1 MDYVVKRQSAKNF
14 TKDIAKGKYS
24 MKHKFQRQE
33 NQWGNRQKSLLIDSM
48 LRPYPIDPIRC
59 EVGSDD
65 VRRIFDGVQR
75 ATTVRDFF
83 KKDGFRLAKNLKPVT
98 VDGEVYEIAGKK
110 YAQLDE
116 AVQDKLNDYEMTIYV
131 FTDCT
136 GEDIR
141 EMFTRQNNGKPLN
154 NTQKRTAIES
164 EKVSDVIFNFA
175 DHEFFEKI
183 LTDAQYKKDVQ
194 RDLIRE
200 TLMLINTNEEND
212 FTSFRAK
219 DIDSF
224 VVWYDEN
231 INATD
236 ISILTDVLDAF
247 NTGDEVIK
255 VKSTSIPMILYGGY
269 KCIKDGKDFRKFE
282 AAVNEFAENY
292 DSNEAYKQLVQSG
305 TTASAGVKAR
315 LQYWNNVVDNL

>member
-1 MDYVVKRQSAKNF
+1 MDYVVKHQSAKNF
-14 TKDIAKGKYS
+14 TKDINKGKYS

-33 NQWGNRQKSLLIDSM
+33 NQWNNRQKSLLIDSM
-48 LRPYPIDPIRC
+48 LRPYPIDPVRC
-59 EVGSDD
+59 EVGTDD
-65 VRRIFDGVQR
+65 IRRIFDGVQR

-83 KKDGFRLAKNLKPVT
+83 KENGFRLAKDLKPVT

-110 YAQLDE
+110 YVQLDE
-116 AVQDKLNDYEMTIYV
+116 AVQDKLNDYEITIYV

-136 GEDIR
+136 EADIR

-164 EKVSDVIFNFA
+164 EKVSDVIFSLA
-175 DHEFFEKI
+175 DHEFFEKV
-183 LTDAQYKKDVQ
+183 LSAAQYKKDVQ

-200 TLMLINTNEEND
+200 TLMLINTDEEND

-224 VVWYDEN
+224 VVWYAEN
-231 INATD
+231 INAAD
-236 ISILTDVLDAF
+236 ISTLTDVMDAL
-247 NTGDEVIK
+247 NTGDTIK

-269 KCIKDGKDFRKFE
+269 KCLKDSKDFRKFS
-282 AAVNEFAENY
+282 AAVDEFIENY
-292 DSNEAYKQLVQSG
+292 DVNEEYKQLVQSG
-305 TTASAGVKAR
+305 TTSSAGVKAR

>member
-1 MDYVVKRQSAKNF
+1 MDYVVKHQSAKNF
-14 TKDIAKGKYS
+14 TKDINKVKYS

-33 NQWGNRQKSLLIDSM
+33 NQWSNRQKSLLIDSM
-48 LRPYPIDPIRC
+48 LRPYPIDPVRC

-83 KKDGFRLAKNLKPVT
+83 KEDGFRLAKDLKPVT
-98 VDGEVYEIAGKK
+98 IDGEVYEIAGKK
-110 YAQLDE
+110 YTQLDE

-136 GEDIR
+136 EADIR

-164 EKVSDVIFNFA
+164 EKVSDIIFNLA
-175 DHEFFEKI
+175 DHEFFEKV

-194 RDLIRE
+194 RDLVRE
-200 TLMLINTNEEND
+200 TLMLVNTDEEND

-224 VVWYDEN
+224 VVWYAEN
-231 INATD
+231 INAAD
-236 ISILTDVLDAF
+236 ISTLTDVLDTL
-247 NTGDEVIK
+247 NTGDTIK
-255 VKSTSIPMILYGGY
+255 VKSTSIPMILYAGY
-269 KCIKDGKDFRKFE
+269 KCLKDSKDFRKFS
-282 AAVNEFAENY
+282 AAVDEFIENY

-315 LQYWNNVVDNL
+315 LQYWKVVDNL

>member
-14 TKDIAKGKYS
+14 AKDITKGKYS

-33 NQWGNRQKSLLIDSM
+33 NQWNNRQKSLLIDSM
-48 LRPYPIDPIRC
+48 LRPYPIDPVRC
-59 EVGSDD
+59 EVETDD

-83 KKDGFRLAKNLKPVT
+83 KEDGFRLAKDLKPVT
-98 VDGEVYEIAGKK
+98 IDGEVYEIAGKK
-110 YAQLDE
+110 YVQLDE

-164 EKVSDVIFNFA
+164 EKVSDVIFSLA
-175 DHEFFEKI
+175 DHEFFEKV
-183 LTDAQYKKDVQ
+183 LSAAQYKKDVQ
-194 RDLIRE
+194 RDLVRE
-200 TLMLINTNEEND
+200 TLMLINTDEEND

-224 VVWYDEN
+224 VIWYAEN
-231 INATD
+231 INAAD
-236 ISILTDVLDAF
+236 ISTLTDVLDAL
-247 NTGDEVIK
+247 NTGDTIK

-269 KCIKDGKDFRKFE
+269 KCLKDSKDFRKFS
-282 AAVNEFAENY
+282 AAVDEFIENY
-292 DSNEAYKQLVQSG
+292 DVNEEYKRLVQSG
-305 TTASAGVKAR
+305 TTSSAGVKAR

>member
-1 MDYVVKRQSAKNF
+1 MDYVVKHQSAKNF
-14 TKDIAKGKYS
+14 TKDINKGKYS

-33 NQWGNRQKSLLIDSM
+33 NQWNNRQKSLLIDSM
-48 LRPYPIDPIRC
+48 LRPYPIDPVRC
-59 EVGSDD
+59 EVETDD

-83 KKDGFRLAKNLKPVT
+83 KEDGFRLAKDLKPVT
-98 VDGEVYEIAGKK
+98 IDGEVYEIAGKK
-110 YAQLDE
+110 YVQLDE

-164 EKVSDVIFNFA
+164 EKVSDVIFSLA
-175 DHEFFEKI
+175 DHEFFEKV
-183 LTDAQYKKDVQ
+183 LSAAQYKKDVQ

-200 TLMLINTNEEND
+200 TLMLINTDEEND

-236 ISILTDVLDAF
+236 ISTLTDVLDAL
-247 NTGDEVIK
+247 NTGDTIK

-269 KCIKDGKDFRKFE
+269 KCLKDSKDFRKFS
-282 AAVNEFAENY
+282 AAVDEFIGNY
-292 DSNEAYKQLVQSG
+292 DVNEEYKQLVQSG
-305 TTASAGVKAR
+305 TTSSAGVKAR
-315 LQYWNNVVDNL
+315 LQYWNNVVENL

>member
-1 MDYVVKRQSAKNF
+1 M
-14 TKDIAKGKYS
+14 
-24 MKHKFQRQE
+24 
-33 NQWGNRQKSLLIDSM
+33 
-48 LRPYPIDPIRC
+48 
-59 EVGSDD
+59 
-65 VRRIFDGVQR
+65 
-75 ATTVRDFF
+75 
-83 KKDGFRLAKNLKPVT
+83 AKNLKPVT

-136 GEDIR
+136 EADIR

-164 EKVSDVIFNFA
+164 EKVSDIIFNLA
-175 DHEFFEKI
+175 DHEFFEKV

-194 RDLIRE
+194 RDLVRE
-200 TLMLINTNEEND
+200 TLMLVNTDEEND

-224 VVWYDEN
+224 VVWYAEN
-231 INATD
+231 INAAD
-236 ISILTDVLDAF
+236 ISTLTDVLDTL
-247 NTGDEVIK
+247 NTGDTIK
-255 VKSTSIPMILYGGY
+255 VKSTSIPMILYAGY
-269 KCIKDGKDFRKFE
+269 KCLKDSKDFRKFS
-282 AAVNEFAENY
+282 AAVDEFIENY

-315 LQYWNNVVDNL
+315 LQYWNKVVDNL

>member
-14 TKDIAKGKYS
+14 TKDIVKGKYS

-33 NQWGNRQKSLLIDSM
+33 NQWSNRQKSLLIDSM
-48 LRPYPIDPIRC
+48 LRPYPIDPVRC
-59 EVGSDD
+59 EIETDD
-65 VRRIFDGVQR
+65 VKRIFDGVQR

-83 KKDGFRLAKNLKPVT
+83 KEDGFRLAKDLKPVT
-98 VDGEVYEIAGKK
+98 IDGEVYEIAGKK
-110 YAQLDE
+110 YVQLDE

-164 EKVSDVIFNFA
+164 EKVSDVIFSLA
-175 DHEFFEKI
+175 DHEFFEKV
-183 LTDAQYKKDVQ
+183 LSAAQYKKDVQ

-200 TLMLINTNEEND
+200 TLMLINTDEEND

-231 INATD
+231 INAAD
-236 ISILTDVLDAF
+236 ISTLTDVLDAL
-247 NTGDEVIK
+247 NTGDTIK

-269 KCIKDGKDFRKFE
+269 KCLKDSKDFRKFS
-282 AAVNEFAENY
+282 AAVDEFIENY
-292 DSNEAYKQLVQSG
+292 DVNEEYKQLVQSG
-305 TTASAGVKAR
+305 TTSSAGVKAR
-315 LQYWNNVVDNL
+315 LQYWNNVVENL

>member
-1 MDYVVKRQSAKNF
+1 MDYVVKHQSAKNF
-14 TKDIAKGKYS
+14 TKDINKGKYS

-33 NQWGNRQKSLLIDSM
+33 NQWNNRQKSLLIDSM
-48 LRPYPIDPIRC
+48 LRPYPIDPVRC
-59 EVGSDD
+59 EVETDD

-83 KKDGFRLAKNLKPVT
+83 KEDGFRLAKDLKPVT
-98 VDGEVYEIAGKK
+98 IDGEVYEIAGKK
-110 YAQLDE
+110 YVQLDE

-136 GEDIR
+136 EADIR

-164 EKVSDVIFNFA
+164 EKVSDVIFSLA
-175 DHEFFEKI
+175 DHEFFEKV
-183 LTDAQYKKDVQ
+183 LSAAQYKKDVQ

-200 TLMLINTNEEND
+200 TLMLINTDEEND

-231 INATD
+231 INAAD
-236 ISILTDVLDAF
+236 ISTLTDVLDAL
-247 NTGDEVIK
+247 NTGDTIK

-269 KCIKDGKDFRKFE
+269 KCLKDSKDFRKFS
-282 AAVNEFAENY
+282 AAVDEFIENY
-292 DSNEAYKQLVQSG
+292 DVNEEYKQLVQSG
-305 TTASAGVKAR
+305 TTSSAGVKAR
-315 LQYWNNVVDNL
+315 LQYWNNIVENL

>member
-33 NQWGNRQKSLLIDSM
+33 NQWNNRQKSLLIDSM
-48 LRPYPIDPIRC
+48 LRPYPIDPVRC
-59 EVGSDD
+59 EVETDD

-83 KKDGFRLAKNLKPVT
+83 KEDGFRLAKDLKPVT
-98 VDGEVYEIAGKK
+98 IDGEVYEIAGKK
-110 YAQLDE
+110 YVQLDE

-154 NTQKRTAIES
+154 NTQKCTAIES
-164 EKVSDVIFNFA
+164 EKVSDVIFSLA
-175 DHEFFEKI
+175 DHEFFEKV
-183 LTDAQYKKDVQ
+183 LSAAQYKKDVQ
-194 RDLIRE
+194 RDLVRE
-200 TLMLINTNEEND
+200 TLMLINTDEEND

-224 VVWYDEN
+224 VIWYAEN
-231 INATD
+231 INAAD
-236 ISILTDVLDAF
+236 ISTLTDVLDAL
-247 NTGDEVIK
+247 NTGDTIK

-269 KCIKDGKDFRKFE
+269 KCLKDSKDFRKFS
-282 AAVNEFAENY
+282 AAVDEFIENY
-292 DSNEAYKQLVQSG
+292 DVNEEYKQLVQSG
-305 TTASAGVKAR
+305 TTSSAGVKAR
-315 LQYWNNVVDNL
+315 LQYWNNIVENL

>member
-1 MDYVVKRQSAKNF
+1 MDYVVKHQSAKNF
-14 TKDIAKGKYS
+14 TKDINKGKYS

-33 NQWGNRQKSLLIDSM
+33 NQWNNRQKSLLIDSM
-48 LRPYPIDPIRC
+48 LRPYPIDPVRC
-59 EVGSDD
+59 EVETDD

-83 KKDGFRLAKNLKPVT
+83 KEDGFRLAKDLKPVT
-98 VDGEVYEIAGKK
+98 IDGEVYEIAGKK
-110 YAQLDE
+110 YVQLDE

-136 GEDIR
+136 EADIR

-164 EKVSDVIFNFA
+164 EKVSDVIFSLA
-175 DHEFFEKI
+175 DHEFFEKV
-183 LTDAQYKKDVQ
+183 LSAAQYKKDVQ

-200 TLMLINTNEEND
+200 TLMLINTDEEND

-231 INATD
+231 INAAD
-236 ISILTDVLDAF
+236 ISTLTDVLDAL
-247 NTGDEVIK
+247 NTGDTIK

-269 KCIKDGKDFRKFE
+269 KCLKDGKDFRKFS
-282 AAVNEFAENY
+282 AAVDEFIGNY
-292 DSNEAYKQLVQSG
+292 DVNEEYKQLVQSG
-305 TTASAGVKAR
+305 TTSSAGVKAR

>member
-1 MDYVVKRQSAKNF
+1 MDYVVKHQSAKNF
-14 TKDIAKGKYS
+14 TKDINKGKYS

-33 NQWGNRQKSLLIDSM
+33 NQWNNRQKSLLIDSM
-48 LRPYPIDPIRC
+48 LRPYPIDPVRC
-59 EVGSDD
+59 EVETDD

-83 KKDGFRLAKNLKPVT
+83 KEDGFRLAKNLKPVT

-110 YAQLDE
+110 YVQLDE

-136 GEDIR
+136 EADIR

-164 EKVSDVIFNFA
+164 EKVSDVIFSLA
-175 DHEFFEKI
+175 DHEFFEKV
-183 LTDAQYKKDVQ
+183 LSAAQYKKDVQ

-200 TLMLINTNEEND
+200 TLMLINTDEEND

-231 INATD
+231 INAAD
-236 ISILTDVLDAF
+236 ISTLTDVLDAL
-247 NTGDEVIK
+247 NTGDTIK

-269 KCIKDGKDFRKFE
+269 KCLKDSKDFRKFS
-282 AAVNEFAENY
+282 AAVDEFIENY
-292 DSNEAYKQLVQSG
+292 DVNEEYKQLVQSG
-305 TTASAGVKAR
+305 TTSSAGVKAR

>member
-1 MDYVVKRQSAKNF
+1 MDYVVKHQSAKNF
-14 TKDIAKGKYS
+14 TKDINKGKYS

-164 EKVSDVIFNFA
+164 EKVSDVIFSLA
-175 DHEFFEKI
+175 DHEFFEKV
-183 LTDAQYKKDVQ
+183 LSAAQYKKDVQ
-194 RDLIRE
+194 RDLVRE
-200 TLMLINTNEEND
+200 TLMLINTDEEND

-224 VVWYDEN
+224 VIWYAEN
-231 INATD
+231 INAAD
-236 ISILTDVLDAF
+236 ISTLTDVLDAL
-247 NTGDEVIK
+247 NTGDTIK

-269 KCIKDGKDFRKFE
+269 KCLKDSKDFRKFS
-282 AAVNEFAENY
+282 AAVDEFIENY
-292 DSNEAYKQLVQSG
+292 DVNEEYKQLVQSG
-305 TTASAGVKAR
+305 TTSSAGVKAR
-315 LQYWNNVVDNL
+315 LQYWNNIVENL

>member
-33 NQWGNRQKSLLIDSM
+33 NQWNNRQKSLLIDSM
-48 LRPYPIDPIRC
+48 LRPYPIDPVRC
-59 EVGSDD
+59 EVETDD

-83 KKDGFRLAKNLKPVT
+83 KEDGFRLAKDLKPVT
-98 VDGEVYEIAGKK
+98 IDGEVYEIAGKK
-110 YAQLDE
+110 YVHLDE

-164 EKVSDVIFNFA
+164 EKVSDVIFSLA
-175 DHEFFEKI
+175 DHEFFEKV
-183 LTDAQYKKDVQ
+183 LSAAQYKKDVQ
-194 RDLIRE
+194 RDLVRE
-200 TLMLINTNEEND
+200 TLMLINTDEEND

-224 VVWYDEN
+224 VIWYAEN
-231 INATD
+231 INAAD
-236 ISILTDVLDAF
+236 ISTLTDVLDAL
-247 NTGDEVIK
+247 NTGDTIK

-269 KCIKDGKDFRKFE
+269 KCLKDSKDFRKFS
-282 AAVNEFAENY
+282 AAVDEFIENY
-292 DSNEAYKQLVQSG
+292 DVNEEYKQLVQSG
-305 TTASAGVKAR
+305 TTSSAGVKAR
-315 LQYWNNVVDNL
+315 LQYWNNIVENL

>member
-1 MDYVVKRQSAKNF
+1 MDYVVKHQSAKNF
-14 TKDIAKGKYS
+14 TKDINKGKYS

-33 NQWGNRQKSLLIDSM
+33 NQWNNRQKSLLIDSM
-48 LRPYPIDPIRC
+48 LRPYPIDPVRC
-59 EVGSDD
+59 EVETDD

-83 KKDGFRLAKNLKPVT
+83 KEDGFRLAKDLKPVT
-98 VDGEVYEIAGKK
+98 IDGEVYEIAGKK
-110 YAQLDE
+110 YVQLDE

-136 GEDIR
+136 EADIR

-164 EKVSDVIFNFA
+164 EKVSDVIFRLA
-175 DHEFFEKI
+175 DHEFFEKV
-183 LTDAQYKKDVQ
+183 LSAAQYKKDVQ

-200 TLMLINTNEEND
+200 TLMLINTDEEND

-231 INATD
+231 INAAD
-236 ISILTDVLDAF
+236 ISTLTDVLDAL
-247 NTGDEVIK
+247 NTGDTIK

-269 KCIKDGKDFRKFE
+269 KCLKDSKDFRKFS
-282 AAVNEFAENY
+282 AAVDEFIENY
-292 DSNEAYKQLVQSG
+292 DVNEEYKQLVQSG
-305 TTASAGVKAR
+305 TTSSAGVKAR

>member
-33 NQWGNRQKSLLIDSM
+33 NQWSNRQKSLLIDSM
-48 LRPYPIDPIRC
+48 LRPYPIDPVRC
-59 EVGSDD
+59 EVSSDD

-83 KKDGFRLAKNLKPVT
+83 KEDGFRLAKDLKPVT
-98 VDGEVYEIAGKK
+98 IDGEVYEIAGKK
-110 YAQLDE
+110 YTQLDE

-136 GEDIR
+136 EADIR

-164 EKVSDVIFNFA
+164 ERVSDIIFNLA
-175 DHEFFEKI
+175 DHEFFEKV

-194 RDLIRE
+194 RDLVRE
-200 TLMLINTNEEND
+200 TLMLVNTDEEND

-224 VVWYDEN
+224 VVWYAEN
-231 INATD
+231 INAAD
-236 ISILTDVLDAF
+236 ISTLTDVLDTL
-247 NTGDEVIK
+247 NTGDTIK
-255 VKSTSIPMILYGGY
+255 VKSTSIPMILYAGY
-269 KCIKDGKDFRKFE
+269 KCLKDSKDFRKFS
-282 AAVNEFAENY
+282 AAVDEFIENY

-315 LQYWNNVVDNL
+315 LQYWNKVVDNL

>member
-1 MDYVVKRQSAKNF
+1 MDYVVKHQSAKNF
-14 TKDIAKGKYS
+14 TKDINKGKYS

-33 NQWGNRQKSLLIDSM
+33 NQWNNRQKSLLIDSM
-48 LRPYPIDPIRC
+48 LRPYPIDPVRC
-59 EVGSDD
+59 EVETDD

-83 KKDGFRLAKNLKPVT
+83 KEDGFRLAKDLKPVT
-98 VDGEVYEIAGKK
+98 IDGEVYEIAGKK
-110 YAQLDE
+110 YVQLDE

-164 EKVSDVIFNFA
+164 EKVSDVIFSLA
-175 DHEFFEKI
+175 DHEFFEKV
-183 LTDAQYKKDVQ
+183 LSAAQYKKDVQ
-194 RDLIRE
+194 RDLVRE
-200 TLMLINTNEEND
+200 TLMLINTDEEND

-224 VVWYDEN
+224 VIWYAEN
-231 INATD
+231 INAAD
-236 ISILTDVLDAF
+236 ISTLTDVLDAL
-247 NTGDEVIK
+247 NTGDTIK

-269 KCIKDGKDFRKFE
+269 KCLKDGKDFRKFS
-282 AAVNEFAENY
+282 AAVDEFIENY
-292 DSNEAYKQLVQSG
+292 DVNEEYKQLVQSG
-305 TTASAGVKAR
+305 TTSSAGVKAR

>member
-1 MDYVVKRQSAKNF
+1 MDYVVKHQSAKNF
-14 TKDIAKGKYS
+14 TKDINKVKYS

-33 NQWGNRQKSLLIDSM
+33 NQWSNRQKSLLIDSM
-48 LRPYPIDPIRC
+48 LRPYPIDPVRC

-83 KKDGFRLAKNLKPVT
+83 KEDGFRLAKDLKPVT
-98 VDGEVYEIAGKK
+98 IDGEVYEIAGKK
-110 YAQLDE
+110 YTQLDE

-136 GEDIR
+136 EADIR

-164 EKVSDVIFNFA
+164 EKVSDIIFNLA
-175 DHEFFEKI
+175 DHEFFEKV

-194 RDLIRE
+194 RDLVRE
-200 TLMLINTNEEND
+200 TLMLVNTDEEND
-212 FTSFRAK
+212 FTSYTAK

-224 VVWYDEN
+224 VVWYAEN
-231 INATD
+231 INAAD
-236 ISILTDVLDAF
+236 ISTLTDVLDTL
-247 NTGDEVIK
+247 NTGDTIK
-255 VKSTSIPMILYGGY
+255 VKSTSIPMILYAGY
-269 KCIKDGKDFRKFE
+269 KCLKDSKDFRKFS
-282 AAVNEFAENY
+282 AAVDEFIENY

-315 LQYWNNVVDNL
+315 LQYWNKVVDNL

>member
-1 MDYVVKRQSAKNF
+1 MDYVVKHQSAKNF
-14 TKDIAKGKYS
+14 TKDINKVKYS

-33 NQWGNRQKSLLIDSM
+33 NQWSNRQKSLLIDSM
-48 LRPYPIDPIRC
+48 LRPYPIDPVRC

-83 KKDGFRLAKNLKPVT
+83 KEDGFRLAKDLKPVT
-98 VDGEVYEIAGKK
+98 IDGEVYEIAGKK
-110 YAQLDE
+110 YTQLDE

-136 GEDIR
+136 EADIR

-164 EKVSDVIFNFA
+164 EKVSDIIFNLA
-175 DHEFFEKI
+175 DHEFFEKV

-194 RDLIRE
+194 RDLVRE
-200 TLMLINTNEEND
+200 TLMLVNTYVEND

-224 VVWYDEN
+224 VVWYAEN
-231 INATD
+231 INAAD
-236 ISILTDVLDAF
+236 ISTLTDVLDTL
-247 NTGDEVIK
+247 NTGDTIK
-255 VKSTSIPMILYGGY
+255 VKSTSIPMILYAGY
-269 KCIKDGKDFRKFE
+269 KCLKDSKDFRKFS
-282 AAVNEFAENY
+282 AAVDEFIENY

-315 LQYWNNVVDNL
+315 LQYWNKVVDNL

>member
-33 NQWGNRQKSLLIDSM
+33 NQWNNHQKSLLIDSM
-48 LRPYPIDPIRC
+48 LRPYPIDPVRC
-59 EVGSDD
+59 EVETDD

-83 KKDGFRLAKNLKPVT
+83 KEDGFRLAKDLKPVT
-98 VDGEVYEIAGKK
+98 IDGEVYEIAGKK
-110 YAQLDE
+110 YVQLDE

-136 GEDIR
+136 EADIR

-164 EKVSDVIFNFA
+164 EKVSDVIFSLA
-175 DHEFFEKI
+175 DHEFFEKV
-183 LTDAQYKKDVQ
+183 LSAAQYKKDVQ
-194 RDLIRE
+194 RDLVRE
-200 TLMLINTNEEND
+200 TLMLINTDEEND

-224 VVWYDEN
+224 VIWYAEN
-231 INATD
+231 INAAD
-236 ISILTDVLDAF
+236 ISTLTDVLDAL
-247 NTGDEVIK
+247 NTGDTIK

-269 KCIKDGKDFRKFE
+269 KCLKDSKDFRKFS
-282 AAVNEFAENY
+282 AAVDEFIENY
-292 DSNEAYKQLVQSG
+292 DVNEEYKQLVQSG
-305 TTASAGVKAR
+305 TTSSAGVKAR
-315 LQYWNNVVDNL
+315 LQYWNNVVENL

>member
-164 EKVSDVIFNFA
+164 EKVSDVIFSLA
-175 DHEFFEKI
+175 DHEFFEKV
-183 LTDAQYKKDVQ
+183 LSAAQYKKDVQ
-194 RDLIRE
+194 RDLVRE
-200 TLMLINTNEEND
+200 TLMLINTDEEND

-224 VVWYDEN
+224 VIWYAEN
-231 INATD
+231 INAAD
-236 ISILTDVLDAF
+236 ISTLTDVLDAL
-247 NTGDEVIK
+247 NTGDTIK

-269 KCIKDGKDFRKFE
+269 KCLKDSKDFRKFS
-282 AAVNEFAENY
+282 AAVDEFIENY
-292 DSNEAYKQLVQSG
+292 DVNEEYKQLVQSG
-305 TTASAGVKAR
+305 TTSSAGVKAR
-315 LQYWNNVVDNL
+315 LQYWNNIVENL

>member
-1 MDYVVKRQSAKNF
+1 MDYVVKHQSAKNF
-14 TKDIAKGKYS
+14 TKDINKGKYS

-83 KKDGFRLAKNLKPVT
+83 KEDGFRLAKDLKPVT
-98 VDGEVYEIAGKK
+98 IDGEVYEIAGKK
-110 YAQLDE
+110 YTQLDE

-136 GEDIR
+136 EADIR

-164 EKVSDVIFNFA
+164 EKVSDIIFNLA
-175 DHEFFEKI
+175 DHEFFEKV

-194 RDLIRE
+194 RDLVRE
-200 TLMLINTNEEND
+200 TLMLVNTDEEND

-219 DIDSF
+219 DNDSF
-224 VVWYDEN
+224 VVWYAEN
-231 INATD
+231 INAAD
-236 ISILTDVLDAF
+236 ISTLTDVLDTL
-247 NTGDEVIK
+247 NTGDTIK
-255 VKSTSIPMILYGGY
+255 VKSTSIPMILYAGY
-269 KCIKDGKDFRKFE
+269 KCLKDSKDFRKFS
-282 AAVNEFAENY
+282 AAVDEFIENY

-315 LQYWNNVVDNL
+315 LQYWNKVVDNL

>member
-98 VDGEVYEIAGKK
+98 IDGEVYEIAGKK
-110 YAQLDE
+110 YTQLDE

-136 GEDIR
+136 EADIR

-164 EKVSDVIFNFA
+164 EKVSDIIFNLA
-175 DHEFFEKI
+175 DHEFFEKV

-194 RDLIRE
+194 RDLVRE
-200 TLMLINTNEEND
+200 TLMLVNTDEEND

-224 VVWYDEN
+224 VVWYAEN
-231 INATD
+231 INAAD
-236 ISILTDVLDAF
+236 ISTLTDVLDTL
-247 NTGDEVIK
+247 NTGDTIK
-255 VKSTSIPMILYGGY
+255 VKSTSIPMILYAGY
-269 KCIKDGKDFRKFE
+269 KCLKDSKDFRKFS
-282 AAVNEFAENY
+282 AAVDEFIENY

-315 LQYWNNVVDNL
+315 LQYWNKVVDNL

>member
-14 TKDIAKGKYS
+14 TKDINKGKYS

-33 NQWGNRQKSLLIDSM
+33 NQWNNRQKSLLIDSM
-48 LRPYPIDPIRC
+48 LRPYPIDPVRC
-59 EVGSDD
+59 EVETDD

-83 KKDGFRLAKNLKPVT
+83 KEDGFRLAKDLKPVT
-98 VDGEVYEIAGKK
+98 IDGEVYEIAGKK
-110 YAQLDE
+110 YVQLDE

-136 GEDIR
+136 EADIR

-164 EKVSDVIFNFA
+164 EKVSDVIFSLA
-175 DHEFFEKI
+175 DHEFFEKV
-183 LTDAQYKKDVQ
+183 LSAAQYKKDVQ

-200 TLMLINTNEEND
+200 TLMLINTDEEND

-231 INATD
+231 INAAD
-236 ISILTDVLDAF
+236 ISTLTDVLDAL
-247 NTGDEVIK
+247 NTGDTIK

-269 KCIKDGKDFRKFE
+269 KCLKDSKDFRKFS
-282 AAVNEFAENY
+282 AAVDEFIENY
-292 DSNEAYKQLVQSG
+292 DVNEEYKQLVQSG
-305 TTASAGVKAR
+305 TTSSAGVKAR

>member
-1 MDYVVKRQSAKNF
+1 MDYVVKHQSAKNF
-14 TKDIAKGKYS
+14 TKDINKVKYS

-33 NQWGNRQKSLLIDSM
+33 NQWSNRQKSLLIDSM
-48 LRPYPIDPIRC
+48 LRPYPIDPVRC

-83 KKDGFRLAKNLKPVT
+83 KEDGFRLAKDLKPVT
-98 VDGEVYEIAGKK
+98 IDGEVYEIAGKK
-110 YAQLDE
+110 YTQLDE

-136 GEDIR
+136 EADIR

-164 EKVSDVIFNFA
+164 EKVSDIIFNLA
-175 DHEFFEKI
+175 DHEFFEKV

-194 RDLIRE
+194 RDLVRE
-200 TLMLINTNEEND
+200 TLMLVNTDEEND

-224 VVWYDEN
+224 VVWYAEN
-231 INATD
+231 INAAD
-236 ISILTDVLDAF
+236 ISTLTDVLDTL
-247 NTGDEVIK
+247 NTGDTIK
-255 VKSTSIPMILYGGY
+255 VKSTSIPMILYAGY
-269 KCIKDGKDFRKFE
+269 KCLKDSKDFRKFS
-282 AAVNEFAENY
+282 AAVDEFIENY
-292 DSNEAYKQLVQSG
+292 DVNEEYKQLVQSG
-305 TTASAGVKAR
+305 TTSSAGVKAR
-315 LQYWNNVVDNL
+315 LQYWNNVVENL

>member
-14 TKDIAKGKYS
+14 AKDITKGKYS

-33 NQWGNRQKSLLIDSM
+33 NQWNNRQKSLLIDSM
-48 LRPYPIDPIRC
+48 LRPYPIDPVRC
-59 EVGSDD
+59 EVETDD

-83 KKDGFRLAKNLKPVT
+83 KEDGFRLAKDLKPVT
-98 VDGEVYEIAGKK
+98 IDGEVYEIAGKK
-110 YAQLDE
+110 YVQLDE

-164 EKVSDVIFNFA
+164 EKVSDVIFSLA
-175 DHEFFEKI
+175 DHEFFEKV
-183 LTDAQYKKDVQ
+183 LSAAQYKKDVQ
-194 RDLIRE
+194 RDLVRE
-200 TLMLINTNEEND
+200 TLMLINTDEEND

-224 VVWYDEN
+224 VIWYAEN
-231 INATD
+231 INAAD
-236 ISILTDVLDAF
+236 ISTLTDVLDAL
-247 NTGDEVIK
+247 NTGDTIK

-269 KCIKDGKDFRKFE
+269 KCLKDGKDFRKFS
-282 AAVNEFAENY
+282 AAVDEFIENY
-292 DSNEAYKQLVQSG
+292 DVNEEYKQLVQSG
-305 TTASAGVKAR
+305 TTSSAGVKAR

>member
-1 MDYVVKRQSAKNF
+1 
-14 TKDIAKGKYS
+14 
-24 MKHKFQRQE
+24 
-33 NQWGNRQKSLLIDSM
+33 M

-136 GEDIR
+136 EADIR

-164 EKVSDVIFNFA
+164 EKVSDIIFNLA
-175 DHEFFEKI
+175 DHEFFEKV

-194 RDLIRE
+194 RDLVRE
-200 TLMLINTNEEND
+200 TLMLVNTDEEND

-224 VVWYDEN
+224 VVWYAEN
-231 INATD
+231 INAAD
-236 ISILTDVLDAF
+236 ISTLTDVLDTL
-247 NTGDEVIK
+247 NTGDTIK
-255 VKSTSIPMILYGGY
+255 VKSTSIPMILYAGY
-269 KCIKDGKDFRKFE
+269 KCLKDSKDFRKFS
-282 AAVNEFAENY
+282 AAVDEFIENY

-315 LQYWNNVVDNL
+315 LQYWNKVVDNL

>member
-1 MDYVVKRQSAKNF
+1 MDYVVKHQSAKNF
-14 TKDIAKGKYS
+14 TKDINKGKYS

-33 NQWGNRQKSLLIDSM
+33 NQWNNRQKSLLIDSM
-48 LRPYPIDPIRC
+48 LRPYPIDPVRC
-59 EVGSDD
+59 EVETDD

-83 KKDGFRLAKNLKPVT
+83 KEDGFRLAKDLKPVT
-98 VDGEVYEIAGKK
+98 IDGEVYEIAGKK
-110 YAQLDE
+110 YVQLDE

-136 GEDIR
+136 EADIR

-164 EKVSDVIFNFA
+164 EKVSDVIFSLA
-175 DHEFFEKI
+175 DHEFFEKV
-183 LTDAQYKKDVQ
+183 LSAAQYKKDVQ

-200 TLMLINTNEEND
+200 TLMLINTDEEND

-231 INATD
+231 INAAD
-236 ISILTDVLDAF
+236 ISTLTDVLDAL
-247 NTGDEVIK
+247 NTGDTIK

-269 KCIKDGKDFRKFE
+269 KCLKDSKDFRKFS
-282 AAVNEFAENY
+282 AAVDEFIENY
-292 DSNEAYKQLVQSG
+292 DSNEEYKQLVQSG
-305 TTASAGVKAR
+305 TTSSAGVKAR
-315 LQYWNNVVDNL
+315 LQYWNNVVENL

>member
-1 MDYVVKRQSAKNF
+1 MDYVVKHQSAKNF
-14 TKDIAKGKYS
+14 TKDINKGKYS

-33 NQWGNRQKSLLIDSM
+33 NQWNNRQKSLLIDSM
-48 LRPYPIDPIRC
+48 LRPYPIDPVRC
-59 EVGSDD
+59 EVETDD

-83 KKDGFRLAKNLKPVT
+83 KEDGFRLAKDLKPVT
-98 VDGEVYEIAGKK
+98 IDGEVYEIAGKK
-110 YAQLDE
+110 YVQLDE

-136 GEDIR
+136 EADIR

-164 EKVSDVIFNFA
+164 EKVSDVIFSLA
-175 DHEFFEKI
+175 DHEFFEKV
-183 LTDAQYKKDVQ
+183 LSAAQYKKDVQ

-200 TLMLINTNEEND
+200 TLMLINTDEEND

-231 INATD
+231 INAAD
-236 ISILTDVLDAF
+236 ISTLTDVLDAL
-247 NTGDEVIK
+247 NTGDTIK

-269 KCIKDGKDFRKFE
+269 KCLKDSKDFRKFS
-282 AAVNEFAENY
+282 AVVDEFIENY
-292 DSNEAYKQLVQSG
+292 DVNEEYKQLVQSG
-305 TTASAGVKAR
+305 TTSSAGVKAR
-315 LQYWNNVVDNL
+315 LQYWNNIVENL

>member
-1 MDYVVKRQSAKNF
+1 MDYVVKHQSAKNF
-14 TKDIAKGKYS
+14 TKDINKGKYS

-33 NQWGNRQKSLLIDSM
+33 NQWNNRQKSLLIDSM
-48 LRPYPIDPIRC
+48 LRPYPIDPVRC
-59 EVGSDD
+59 EVETDD

-83 KKDGFRLAKNLKPVT
+83 KEDGFRLAKDLKPVT
-98 VDGEVYEIAGKK
+98 IDGEVYEIAGKK
-110 YAQLDE
+110 YVQLDE

-164 EKVSDVIFNFA
+164 EKVSDVIFRLA
-175 DHEFFEKI
+175 DHEFFEKV
-183 LTDAQYKKDVQ
+183 LSAAQYKKDVQ

-200 TLMLINTNEEND
+200 TLMLVNTDEEND

-224 VVWYDEN
+224 VVWYAEN
-231 INATD
+231 INAAD
-236 ISILTDVLDAF
+236 ISTLTDVMDAL
-247 NTGDEVIK
+247 NTGDTIK

-269 KCIKDGKDFRKFE
+269 KCLKDSKDFRKFS
-282 AAVNEFAENY
+282 AAVDEFIENY
-292 DSNEAYKQLVQSG
+292 DVNEEYKQLVQSG
-305 TTASAGVKAR
+305 TTSSAGVKAR

>member
-1 MDYVVKRQSAKNF
+1 MDYVVKHQSAKNF
-14 TKDIAKGKYS
+14 TKDINKVKYS

-33 NQWGNRQKSLLIDSM
+33 NQWSNRQKSLLIDSM
-48 LRPYPIDPIRC
+48 LRPYPIDPVRC

-83 KKDGFRLAKNLKPVT
+83 KEDGFRLAKDLKPVT
-98 VDGEVYEIAGKK
+98 IDGEVYEIAGKK
-110 YAQLDE
+110 YTQLDE

-136 GEDIR
+136 EADIR

-164 EKVSDVIFNFA
+164 EKVSDIIFNLA
-175 DHEFFEKI
+175 DHEFFEKV

-194 RDLIRE
+194 RDLVRE
-200 TLMLINTNEEND
+200 TLMLVNTDVEND
-212 FTSFRAK
+212 FTSFRAN

-224 VVWYDEN
+224 VVWYAEN
-231 INATD
+231 INAAD
-236 ISILTDVLDAF
+236 ISTLTDVLDTL
-247 NTGDEVIK
+247 NTGDTIK
-255 VKSTSIPMILYGGY
+255 VKSTSIPMILYAGY
-269 KCIKDGKDFRKFE
+269 KCLKDSKDFRKFS
-282 AAVNEFAENY
+282 AAVDEFIENY

-315 LQYWNNVVDNL
+315 LQYWNKVVDNL

>member
-14 TKDIAKGKYS
+14 TKDIAKEKYS

-116 AVQDKLNDYEMTIYV
+116 AVQDRLNDYEMTIYV

-175 DHEFFEKI
+175 DHGFFEKV

-212 FTSFRAK
+212 FTLRSYR
-219 DIDSF
+219 
-224 VVWYDEN
+224 
-231 INATD
+231 
-236 ISILTDVLDAF
+236 ISVRRLSVLT
-247 NTGDEVIK
+247 GKRWE
-255 VKSTSIPMILYGGY
+255 LY
-269 KCIKDGKDFRKFE
+269 CTPICRKFW
-282 AAVNEFAENY
+282 
-292 DSNEAYKQLVQSG
+292 LG
-305 TTASAGVKAR
+305 R
-315 LQYWNNVVDNL
+315 

>member
-14 TKDIAKGKYS
+14 TKDIVKGKYS

-33 NQWGNRQKSLLIDSM
+33 NQWSNRQKSLLIDSM
-48 LRPYPIDPIRC
+48 LRPYQIDPVRC

-83 KKDGFRLAKNLKPVT
+83 KEDGFRLAKDLKPVT
-98 VDGEVYEIAGKK
+98 IDGEVYEIAGKK
-110 YAQLDE
+110 YTQLDE

-136 GEDIR
+136 EADIR

-164 EKVSDVIFNFA
+164 EKVSDIIFNLA
-175 DHEFFEKI
+175 DHEFFEKV

-194 RDLIRE
+194 RDLVRE
-200 TLMLINTNEEND
+200 TLMLVNTDEEND

-224 VVWYDEN
+224 VVWYAEN
-231 INATD
+231 INAAD
-236 ISILTDVLDAF
+236 ISTLTDVLDTL
-247 NTGDEVIK
+247 NTGDTIK
-255 VKSTSIPMILYGGY
+255 VKSTSIPMILYAGY
-269 KCIKDGKDFRKFE
+269 KCLKDSKDFRKFS
-282 AAVNEFAENY
+282 AAVDEFIENY
-292 DSNEAYKQLVQSG
+292 DSNEAYKQIVQSG

-315 LQYWNNVVDNL
+315 LQYWNKVVDNL

>member
-14 TKDIAKGKYS
+14 TKDIVKGKYS

-116 AVQDKLNDYEMTIYV
+116 VVQDKLNDYEMTIYV

-136 GEDIR
+136 EADIR

-164 EKVSDVIFNFA
+164 EKVSDIIFNLA
-175 DHEFFEKI
+175 DHEFFEKV

-194 RDLIRE
+194 RDLVRE
-200 TLMLINTNEEND
+200 TLMLVNTDEEND

-224 VVWYDEN
+224 VVWYAEN
-231 INATD
+231 INAAD
-236 ISILTDVLDAF
+236 ISTLTDVLDTL
-247 NTGDEVIK
+247 NTGDTIK
-255 VKSTSIPMILYGGY
+255 VKSTSIPMILYAGY
-269 KCIKDGKDFRKFE
+269 KCLKDSKDFRKFS
-282 AAVNEFAENY
+282 AAVDEFIENY

-315 LQYWNNVVDNL
+315 LQYWNKVVDNL

>member
-1 MDYVVKRQSAKNF
+1 MDYVVKHQSAKNF
-14 TKDIAKGKYS
+14 TKDINKGKYS

-33 NQWGNRQKSLLIDSM
+33 NQWNNRQKSLLIDSM
-48 LRPYPIDPIRC
+48 LRPYPIDPVRC
-59 EVGSDD
+59 EVETDD

-75 ATTVRDFF
+75 ATTARDFF
-83 KKDGFRLAKNLKPVT
+83 KEDGFRLAKDLKPVT
-98 VDGEVYEIAGKK
+98 IDGEVYEIAGKK
-110 YAQLDE
+110 YVQLDE

-136 GEDIR
+136 EADIR

-164 EKVSDVIFNFA
+164 EKVSDVIFSLA
-175 DHEFFEKI
+175 DHEFFEKV
-183 LTDAQYKKDVQ
+183 LSAAQYKKDVQ

-200 TLMLINTNEEND
+200 TLMLINTDEEND

-231 INATD
+231 INAAD
-236 ISILTDVLDAF
+236 ISTLTDVLDAL
-247 NTGDEVIK
+247 NTGDTIK

-269 KCIKDGKDFRKFE
+269 KCLKDSKDFRKFS
-282 AAVNEFAENY
+282 AAVDEFIENY
-292 DSNEAYKQLVQSG
+292 DSNEEYKQLVQSG
-305 TTASAGVKAR
+305 TTSSAGVKAR
-315 LQYWNNVVDNL
+315 LQYWNNVVENL

>member
-33 NQWGNRQKSLLIDSM
+33 NQWNNRQKSLLIDSM
-48 LRPYPIDPIRC
+48 LRPYPIDPVRC
-59 EVGSDD
+59 EVETDD

-83 KKDGFRLAKNLKPVT
+83 KEDGFRLAKDLKPVT
-98 VDGEVYEIAGKK
+98 IDGEVYEIAGKK
-110 YAQLDE
+110 YVQLDE

-164 EKVSDVIFNFA
+164 EKVSDVIFSLA
-175 DHEFFEKI
+175 DHEFFEKV
-183 LTDAQYKKDVQ
+183 LSAAQYKKDVQ
-194 RDLIRE
+194 RDLVRE
-200 TLMLINTNEEND
+200 TLMLINTDEEND

-224 VVWYDEN
+224 VIWYAEN
-231 INATD
+231 INAAD
-236 ISILTDVLDAF
+236 ISTLTDVLDAL
-247 NTGDEVIK
+247 NTGDTIK

-269 KCIKDGKDFRKFE
+269 KCLKDSKDFRKFS
-282 AAVNEFAENY
+282 AAVDEFIENY
-292 DSNEAYKQLVQSG
+292 DVNEEYKQLVQSG
-305 TTASAGVKAR
+305 TTSSAGVKAR
-315 LQYWNNVVDNL
+315 LQYWNNIVENL